1 MGTEK
6 NSSKET
12 RKRARD
18 LGKGKYIV
26 SHVSFYSLLDAGMN
40 EILHETMLTTSSA

>member
-12 RKRARD
+12 RKRARN
-18 LGKGKYIV
+18 LGKGRYII
-26 SHVSFYSLLDAGMN
+26 SHVSFYSLIDAGMN
-40 EILHETMLTTSSA
+40 EKLRENNADYF